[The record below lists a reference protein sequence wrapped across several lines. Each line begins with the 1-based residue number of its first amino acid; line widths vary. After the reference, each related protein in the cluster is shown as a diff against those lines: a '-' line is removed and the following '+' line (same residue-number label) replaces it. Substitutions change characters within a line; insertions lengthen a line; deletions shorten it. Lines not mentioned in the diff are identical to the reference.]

1 VPDRALYLDFQG
13 RNNQIGIFADVLKMK
28 NSPDALGW
36 GKFNLRYI
44 GVFATETDCT
54 APFVWTSE
62 VKEWRVT

>member
-1 VPDRALYLDFQG
+1 M
-13 RNNQIGIFADVLKMK
+13 FADVLKMK

-36 GKFNLRYI
+36 GKLNLRYI